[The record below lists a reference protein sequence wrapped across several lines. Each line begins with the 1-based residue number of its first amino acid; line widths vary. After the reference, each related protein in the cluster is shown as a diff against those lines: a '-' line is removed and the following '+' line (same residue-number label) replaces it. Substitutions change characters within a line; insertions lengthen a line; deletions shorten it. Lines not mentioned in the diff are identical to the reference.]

1 MVKPFRDTSL
11 LSALET
17 ELTKKIWW
25 NRDGTKSSVHSL
37 VEEISSSFQKYT
49 QMYYKNKQ

>member
-11 LSALET
+11 LSALKT

-37 VEEISSSFQKYT
+37 VKKFPTITPAKV
-49 QMYYKNKQ
+49 MLW